1 MPLFSPD
8 GRWLAT
14 TPDGGQLWSVGDW
27 KPGASLRALGTTPSG
42 LELAFSPDSSVLA
55 VSQPQGTTR
64 LVDPL
69 SGADWAELLRSDP
82 RRSSDLCF
90 SPDQSLLIEMSF
102 GDRSEPR
109 VWRLTK
115 IRRQLASRG
124 LDWPADVLPARPAAD
139 AKPPAWTV
147 VLNAGNLVNQQAA
160 ADLVARASGLKNL
173 VAKQWLQQAM
183 ELDPE
188 NPQVHNEL
196 AWLLVTA
203 REELRDP
210 QAAVRH
216 ARRTIE
222 LDADK
227 ATYWNTLGV
236 ALYRDAQYSEAI
248 AKLEESLRL
257 GGEPTAGFDLIFLA
271 LCHHALGNQELARQN
286 LKEATAWFESHRMK
300 LSSAWL
306 EELTGFLNE
315 ANAKLTVADGRD

>member
-90 SPDQSLLIEMSF
+90 SPDQSLLIEMPF

-109 VWRLTK
+109 VWRF
-115 IRRQLASRG
+115 
-124 LDWPADVLPARPAAD
+124 
-139 AKPPAWTV
+139 
-147 VLNAGNLVNQQAA
+147 
-160 ADLVARASGLKNL
+160 
-173 VAKQWLQQAM
+173 
-183 ELDPE
+183 
-188 NPQVHNEL
+188 
-196 AWLLVTA
+196 
-203 REELRDP
+203 
-210 QAAVRH
+210 
-216 ARRTIE
+216 
-222 LDADK
+222 
-227 ATYWNTLGV
+227 TYWNTLGA
-236 ALYRDAQYSEAI
+236 ALYRDAQYSEAVL
-248 AKLEESLRL
+248 KLEESLRR

-271 LCHHALGNQELARQN
+271 LCHQALGNRELARQN
-286 LKEATAWFESHRMK
+286 LAEATAWFESRRMK

-306 EELTGFLNE
+306 EELTVFLNE
-315 ANAKLTVADGRD
+315 ANAKLPVASGRD

>member
-27 KPGASLRALGTTPSG
+27 KPGASLHALGTTPSG
-42 LELAFSPDSSVLA
+42 LDLAFSPDSSVLA

-90 SPDQSLLIEMSF
+90 SPDQSLLIEMPL

-109 VWRLTK
+109 VWRLRE
-115 IRRQLASRG
+115 IRRELASRG
-124 LDWPADVLPARPAAD
+124 LDWPADVLPARAAAD
-139 AKPPAWTV
+139 ANPPTWTV
-147 VLNAGNLVNQQAA
+147 VLNAGNLMNQQAA
-160 ADLVARASGLKNL
+160 VELVGRAAGLKNL
-173 VAKQWLQQAM
+173 VAKQWLQQAI
-183 ELDPE
+183 EFDPE
-188 NPQVHNEL
+188 NAKAHNEL

-203 REELRDP
+203 PDELRDSP
-210 QAAVRH
+210 AAVRH
-216 ARRTIE
+216 ARRALE
-222 LDADK
+222 LNADK

-248 AKLEESLRL
+248 TTLKESLRR

-271 LCHHALGNQELARQN
+271 LCHQALGNQELARQN
-286 LKEATAWFESHRMK
+286 LKEATAWFESRRMK

-306 EELTGFLNE
+306 DELTGFFKE
-315 ANAKLTVADGRD
+315 ANAKLPVAE